1 MSDGNRNHNRNL
13 RISRAPLKSQ
23 AHQGTSL
30 FKSAVHGKH
39 RSEMVSSGPNGS
51 VRNTEYEMRTLPKVV
66 TFQKANNLCR
76 AYN

>member
-51 VRNTEYEMRTLPKVV
+51 VRNSKVASGSREDRSA
-66 TFQKANNLCR
+66 TR
-76 AYN
+76 AGRN